1 MYFENVSSVLPH
13 VDLPMQVT
21 KAHQLADVA
30 SLQVENAPKHTLTEF
45 IRVRVL
51 YQKSKESFITSTRQ
65 VLR

>member
-1 MYFENVSSVLPH
+1 MYFKNVSSVFPH

-30 SLQVENAPKHTLTEF
+30 SLQVENAPKHTPTEY

-51 YQKSKESFITSTRQ
+51 YQKFKKSFLTSRRQ